1 MHPNFICP
9 YIYILKIKII
19 NKFQKISCIKKNTK
33 ERQNKTKIIIV
44 VA

>member
-19 NKFQKISCIKKNTK
+19 NEFRKFHALKIIQKK
-33 ERQNKTKIIIV
+33 EDKTK
-44 VA
+44 